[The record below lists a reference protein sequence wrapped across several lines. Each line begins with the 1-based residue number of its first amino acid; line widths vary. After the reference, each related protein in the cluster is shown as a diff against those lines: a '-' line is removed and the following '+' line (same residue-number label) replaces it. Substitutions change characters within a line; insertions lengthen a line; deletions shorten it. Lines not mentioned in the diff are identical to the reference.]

1 MRASSLPG
9 SSAGKSRK
17 SAGPVH
23 AFGVPATILLPDYTG
38 RLGNRLIL
46 FTHVLAAA
54 MEHGFRVWNWSL
66 LPAAHYFQGTHLNP
80 LASYPRRHFPLD
92 LRWLVRPFRRGVEE
106 WIRGCR
112 RGRREGS
119 RLCLVLDRE
128 NRPNL
133 DLASETFARMVSDY
147 PWMVLWGYSF
157 RCPSLVEKHAKKIRR
172 FLAVR
177 PEFAP
182 AGGLRLGRNPA
193 GRRIVVHLRQG
204 DFKTWQ
210 GGKHYRSP
218 KTMAVALAAL
228 RPDRRDRVW
237 ICSDEAVPAR
247 FFPPSADGRPR
258 SLGEDLW
265 LLTHATDVVSGT
277 STLAA
282 WAAFEGKARHWLV
295 DRRGRL
301 HRRKGSAFATDH

>member
-1 MRASSLPG
+1 M
-9 SSAGKSRK
+9 
-17 SAGPVH
+17 
-23 AFGVPATILLPDYTG
+23 PATILLPDYTG

-66 LPAAHYFQGTHLNP
+66 LPAAHYFEGTHLNP

-112 RGRREGS
+112 RKRRRGN
-119 RLCLVLDRE
+119 RHILFLDRE
-128 NRPNL
+128 NRAPLN
-133 DLASETFARMVSDY
+133 LASETFVRMVSEY
-147 PWMVLWGYSF
+147 SGLVLWGYSF
-157 RCPSLVEKHAKKIRR
+157 RCPFLVEKHAEPIRR

-177 PEFAP
+177 SVFAP
-182 AGGLRLGRNPA
+182 AGGRRESSLAA

-218 KTMAVALAAL
+218 ETMAMALAAL
-228 RPDRRDRVW
+228 RPRRRDRVW
-237 ICSDEAVPAR
+237 ICSDEAVPGSV
-247 FFPPSADGRPR
+247 FPSSADIRR
-258 SLGEDLW
+258 RTLGEDLW
-265 LLTHATDVVSGT
+265 LLTHATDVVSGR

-282 WAAFEGKARHWLV
+282 WAAFGGRARHWLV
-295 DRRGRL
+295 N
-301 HRRKGSAFATDH
+301 RKGSLQARHPSDFFADH